1 MGRNLQGIAVF
12 CGLVIF
18 LSGKPSFAQEMVP
31 IQKYIDQNGSERNP
45 DAANFLFLRCA
56 TILLLVGSLL
66 QNDQDQSLHATGKQ
80 YWESGQQFLKTVERS
95 QRFSEKLAVD
105 EMKRVTEGYKEHW
118 LRSNSGS
125 EKFSD
130 DPLIQSDIRA
140 CAVLRSKLLS

>member
-1 MGRNLQGIAVF
+1 MGRNLRGIAVF

-80 YWESGQQFLKTVERS
+80 YWEGVWSTVSQDRGEVTKIQRKASSG
-95 QRFSEKLAVD
+95 
-105 EMKRVTEGYKEHW
+105 
-118 LRSNSGS
+118 
-125 EKFSD
+125 
-130 DPLIQSDIRA
+130 
-140 CAVLRSKLLS
+140 

>member
-1 MGRNLQGIAVF
+1 
-12 CGLVIF
+12 
-18 LSGKPSFAQEMVP
+18 MVP

-105 EMKRVTEGYKEHW
+105 EMKRVHW